1 MCSSSLVHI
10 YLCKR
15 YCYFYMFSLETINKK
30 KEKKIRILVLGHWQI
45 YRQHQFQRL
54 VSDALKARGAVS
66 DVMHSGFS
74 SVKDFSNSIFPAT
87 YQTDENEN
95 TVNLGAW
102 AWTIWIL
109 HSLFK
114 ISSKTTTTTTTRQ
127 KKKVFT
133 MLGIYWTIQTDK
145 HMFHFI
151 GKTLN

>member
-30 KEKKIRILVLGHWQI
+30 KKKIRILVLGHWQI

-114 ISSKTTTTTTTRQ
+114 ISSKTTTTTRQ
-127 KKKVFT
+127 KKKSFYHVGY
-133 MLGIYWTIQTDK
+133 LLNHSNRQTYVP
-145 HMFHFI
+145 FYRQN
-151 GKTLN
+151 T

>member
-1 MCSSSLVHI
+1 
-10 YLCKR
+10 
-15 YCYFYMFSLETINKK
+15 MFSLETINKWKK
-30 KEKKIRILVLGHWQI
+30 KEKEKKKIRILVLGHWQI

-114 ISSKTTTTTTTRQ
+114 ISSKQQQQDR

>member
-1 MCSSSLVHI
+1 MCSSSLVNI

-30 KEKKIRILVLGHWQI
+30 FKKRKEENTYFGSWPLTDLQTASISASGQWRTKSLR
-45 YRQHQFQRL
+45 
-54 VSDALKARGAVS
+54 SS

-114 ISSKTTTTTTTRQ
+114 ISSKTTRGHKKRFLPCWVFIESFKQTYVPFYRQ
-127 KKKVFT
+127 
-133 MLGIYWTIQTDK
+133 
-145 HMFHFI
+145 
-151 GKTLN
+151 NA

>member
-1 MCSSSLVHI
+1 
-10 YLCKR
+10 
-15 YCYFYMFSLETINKK
+15 
-30 KEKKIRILVLGHWQI
+30 
-45 YRQHQFQRL
+45 
-54 VSDALKARGAVS
+54 
-66 DVMHSGFS
+66 MHSGFS

-102 AWTIWIL
+102 AWTFFIQNFIQNNNNNNN
-109 HSLFK
+109 
-114 ISSKTTTTTTTRQ
+114 KTE

>member
-1 MCSSSLVHI
+1 MCSSFLVHI

-30 KEKKIRILVLGHWQI
+30 KKEKEKKKIRILVLGHWQI

-54 VSDALKARGAVS
+54 VSDALKAWEAVS

-102 AWTIWIL
+102 AWTIWFL

-114 ISSKTTTTTTTRQ
+114 ISSKTTTTRGQ
-127 KKKVFT
+127 KKKSFYHVGY
-133 MLGIYWTIQTDK
+133 LLNHSNRQTCS
-145 HMFHFI
+145 I
-151 GKTLN
+151 L